1 MYKGES
7 VTLCKFKFN
16 AENVR
21 RCWDDCKS
29 KSDYDNRRSAVD
41 QFNRQNRW
49 KKRGMSIIPIKYGI
63 GFSESSL
70 NQVC

>member
-7 VTLCKFKFN
+7 VTICKFKFN

-21 RCWDDCKS
+21 RCWDDCKR